1 MIADSGRTLS
11 SILECSGGNLPFEFI
26 RRRPSLPCSG
36 IHIENLVVVA

>member
-26 RRRPSLPCSG
+26 PRPSLPCS
-36 IHIENLVVVA
+36 IVVVFILRI

>member
-26 RRRPSLPCSG
+26 RTRPSLPCS
-36 IHIENLVVVA
+36 IVVVFILRI